1 MKGSKSKSSQHKELR
16 KQAEEFLNKNRAAF
30 KKAPYRD
37 VRNLIED
44 LQIHQIELEMQ
55 NEELQKVR
63 LELEESRDKYFDL
76 YELAPVGY
84 VVLDKKG
91 YLLNANFSI
100 IRQLGVE
107 DKGHLIG
114 KALPSFLA
122 PKNRDVLYFH
132 LKEVFETGARQTCE
146 LEFVKKDGTG
156 FYAQLESIAVRDV
169 AGIFSQCRTSL
180 SDITERVLAKEALLE
195 YQKAVEGCEDLITAL
210 DRKYVH
216 ILANEAFLRYHCL
229 DRDQVI
235 GHSLAEVIG
244 KEVFEL
250 VIKPNADRCLKGEPV
265 DYEMKYQYPDYG
277 ERYMLVS
284 YYPLKADDGEVT
296 GIVSIFRDISVPKM
310 AAEGLRDSQE
320 KYRILAENV
329 TDVIWTM
336 DMNMRFTYFSPSVER
351 LRGYTPEE
359 AMAQKIEE
367 SMTPAS
373 FAKVMEVFKKELD
386 KHNKGERD
394 PEMPVKLELEL
405 TCKHGGTVWTE
416 LATNFI
422 YDPTG
427 RPTGIIGT
435 TRDIRKHK
443 QIQENLRGSEERY
456 RSMTE
461 SMINKSEGD
470 IKYKTIKD
478 VTSP

>member
-1 MKGSKSKSSQHKELR
+1 MKGSKSKSSQYKELR

-37 VRNLIED
+37 LRNLIED

-55 NEELQKVR
+55 NDELQKVK
-63 LELEESRDKYFDL
+63 LELEDSRDKYFDL

-91 YLLNANFSI
+91 YILDANFSI
-100 IRQLGVE
+100 IRQLSVE
-107 DKGHLIG
+107 DKWQLIG

-122 PKNRDVLYFH
+122 TKNRDVLYFH
-132 LKEVFETGARQTCE
+132 LKEVFETGARQTSE

-156 FYAQLESIAVRDV
+156 FYAQLESIAVKD
-169 AGIFSQCRTSL
+169 AEGNFSQCRTSL

-195 YQKAVEGCEDLITAL
+195 YRRAVEGCEDLITAL

-235 GHSLAEVIG
+235 GHSLAEVMG

-250 VIKPNADRCLKGEPV
+250 VIKPKADRCLKGESV

-284 YYPLKADDGEVT
+284 YYPLKDDDGEVT
-296 GIVSIFRDISVPKM
+296 GIMSIFRDISVPQM

-320 KYRILAENV
+320 RYRILAENIS
-329 TDVIWTM
+329 DVVWSM
-336 DMNMRFTYFSPSVER
+336 DMKRRFTYFSPSVER

-359 AMAQKIEE
+359 AMAQTMEE

-373 FAKVMEVFKKELD
+373 FVKTMEIFKIELD
-386 KHNKGERD
+386 KHYKGERD
-394 PEMPVKLELEL
+394 PEMPVTFELEL
-405 TCKHGGTVWTE
+405 TCKDGGTVWTE
-416 LATNFI
+416 LAVNFI
-422 YDPTG
+422 YDSTG
-427 RPTGIIGT
+427 QPSGIIGT
-435 TRDIRKHK
+435 TRDITKRRK
-443 QIQENLRGSEERY
+443 IEEALRGSEERY
-456 RSMTE
+456 RSMTD
-461 SMINKSEGD
+461 SMINKSECD
-470 IKYKTIKD
+470 MKDKTRKD
-478 VTSP
+478 VASP